1 MSSEQQEVINVFCS
15 YSDADRADLNKL
27 ENHLAS
33 LERTGSIRFL
43 GKHKIIAG
51 QEHQREIDA
60 QIDQARLILLLI
72 SSNFISSDD
81 CYAGDLVKALQRRH
95 KNNVVVIPILLKPCT
110 WDDLAFSSFQV
121 LPRNQVPVSSWRKR
135 DEAFNHIVKEIK
147 LVVNDLRVSRPST
160 SNGYMEP
167 LQPKPGLND
176 PPRSSQSQAASQRS
190 RITQATRRTQS
201 QRGTRDREET
211 NILREEATRPTY
223 TKYVKAIPRRRS
235 ISIGSTLGRFLKFFF
250 GNLSG
255 HAFERR
261 CKRWKGNSALLLFL
275 FALIDLFLL
284 PYAVYLRTHAQ
295 NITGVIGGLSLLLFL
310 VGVFNEENAIGLP
323 TALIY
328 FPIWIAMI
336 EWYFNSYLGFGL
348 SQLFLLILIFIMTI
362 GRLLLFLWRSP
373 FGQR

>member
-1 MSSEQQEVINVFCS
+1 MASEKRAVIKVFCS
-15 YSDADRADLNKL
+15 YSEEDRRFQEKL
-27 ENHLAS
+27 ESHLTS
-33 LERTGSIRFL
+33 LVREGSVL
-43 GKHKIIAG
+43 VWDKHKVRSG

-60 QIDQARLILLLI
+60 QLQQARLILLLI

-81 CYAGDLVKALQRRH
+81 CYAGDLMKALQRRH
-95 KNNVVVIPILLKPCT
+95 DDNVCVLPILLKPCT
-110 WDDLAFSSFQV
+110 WDDLAFSNLQI
-121 LPRNQVPVSSWRKR
+121 LPRNHVPVSLWRDK
-135 DEAFNHIVKEIK
+135 DEAFTHIVEEIK
-147 LVVNDLRVSRPST
+147 QVVKDLRRY
-160 SNGYMEP
+160 GDAYMEP
-167 LQPKPGLND
+167 LQPKPGLSV
-176 PPRSSQSQAASQRS
+176 PSRSSRSHAASHRN
-190 RITQATRRTQS
+190 RITQATSRIQS
-201 QRGTRDREET
+201 QRGTRDRKQT
-211 NILREEATRPTY
+211 NILREEATLPTN
-223 TKYVKAIPRRRS
+223 TKYVKAIPRSRS
-235 ISIGSTLGRFLKFFF
+235 ISVGGTLGRFLKFFF

-295 NITGVIGGLSLLLFL
+295 NVTGVIGGLTLLLFL
-310 VGVFNEENAIGLP
+310 IGVFNEENAIGLP

-328 FPIWIAMI
+328 FPVWIAMV